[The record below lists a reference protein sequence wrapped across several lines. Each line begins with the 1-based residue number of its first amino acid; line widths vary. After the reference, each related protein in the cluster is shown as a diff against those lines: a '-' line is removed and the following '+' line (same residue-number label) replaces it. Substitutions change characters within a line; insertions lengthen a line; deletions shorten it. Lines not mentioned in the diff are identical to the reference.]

1 MLDVV
6 GDGVVVVGGE
16 VLGGALGHA
25 LALQIHVV
33 VEVVGRRR
41 LGLLPGVNI
50 LYWNKLYWIKKFRF
64 LAKNYLK
71 Y

>member
-1 MLDVV
+1 MGGGPGV
-6 GDGVVVVGGE
+6 GV
-16 VLGGALGHA
+16 AHT

-41 LGLLPGVNI
+41 LGLLRGVNI